1 MGSIPIMLHSK
12 LCVLY
17 NNTTEVLKN
26 MGECEYEQGGYF
38 IIDGKEKVIVSHER
52 KAENKIYV
60 QKINDD
66 KYSHSVNI
74 KSVPQGKF
82 KYPKT
87 TEISIK
93 ISDESLELRLPGFN
107 KRIPLFII
115 FRVLGFET
123 DKEIIELILGDLDK
137 DYNKEILPELVST
150 VKAVSIIYKQISALK
165 FLKQFT
171 QGQTI
176 SKAMN
181 IINNELI
188 PHVGLDYVSKSL
200 TF

>member
-1 MGSIPIMLHSK
+1 MI
-12 LCVLY
+12 
-17 NNTTEVLKN
+17 
-26 MGECEYEQGGYF
+26 CEYEQGGYF

-115 FRVLGFET
+115 FRALPGYES
-123 DKEIIELILGDLDK
+123 DKDIIELILRPNLDK
-137 DYNKEILPELVST
+137 
-150 VKAVSIIYKQISALK
+150 
-165 FLKQFT
+165 
-171 QGQTI
+171 
-176 SKAMN
+176 SKKIKKLYLN
-181 IINNELI
+181 
-188 PHVGLDYVSKSL
+188 
-200 TF
+200 